1 MNILVDTNIIIYHT
15 NGDSN
20 LEQILDGNTIFVS
33 DITEME
39 IFSFSKLSDNDEG
52 LLRSYFNELIRL
64 SINDQVKTEAI
75 KIRKKSKIRLLD
87 AIIAATAIVY
97 DLVFISADTDFDRI
111 QDFEYMKYEKN

>member
-15 NGDSN
+15 NGDSS

-39 IFSFSKLSDNDEG
+39 IFSYPNLSENDDE
-52 LLRSYFNELIRL
+52 LLRSYFDGLIRL
-64 SINDQVKTEAI
+64 SINDRVKTEAI

-87 AIIAATAIVY
+87 AIIAATAKVY
-97 DLVFISADTDFDRI
+97 DLVFICADSDFDRI
-111 QDFEYMKYEKN
+111 QDFKYMKYERN